1 MWFAHLAHKLTET
14 VDQFTCL
21 CYTTR
26 TQFNTKGNTMN
37 LNKTHKLQI
46 VSAMQASTALVPYVV
61 ASLREMGWPKD
72 KGAP

>member
-1 MWFAHLAHKLTET
+1 
-14 VDQFTCL
+14 
-21 CYTTR
+21 
-26 TQFNTKGNTMN
+26 MN